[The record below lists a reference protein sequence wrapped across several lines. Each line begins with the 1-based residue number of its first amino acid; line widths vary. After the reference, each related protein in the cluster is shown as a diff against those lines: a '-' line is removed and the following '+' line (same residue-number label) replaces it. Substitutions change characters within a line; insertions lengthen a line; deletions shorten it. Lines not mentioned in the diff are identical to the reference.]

1 MPELPDVEGARRLVE
16 QHGRGA
22 RILNVDVPDPSVLRH
37 VTLPTLR
44 RTLRGRYVEA
54 ARRHGK
60 WLIVDTDGPAFAVHL
75 GMTGQLR
82 WLPEG
87 AVPPP
92 FVRAAIATD
101 HGDLGLVDR
110 RKLGRLRLIRSAADL
125 QALLGDLGPD
135 ALGLACQDL
144 LGRLGGTRKG
154 LKAALMDQAI
164 VAGLGNMLSDEVL
177 WRARLHPNERAA
189 GLSPAEGRRLC
200 RAMQGALRSS
210 VRAGHIPR
218 GRTWLSSQRGVDDP
232 TCPRCATPL
241 RRTTVQGRSA
251 IWCPRCQPEP

>member
-1 MPELPDVEGARRLVE
+1 
-16 QHGRGA
+16 
-22 RILNVDVPDPSVLRH
+22 
-37 VTLPTLR
+37 LR
-44 RTLRGRYVEA
+44 RALRDQHIEA

-60 WLIVDTDGPAFAVHL
+60 WLIVDTDGPALVVHL

-82 WLPEG
+82 WLLGDE
-87 AVPPP
+87 APPP
-92 FVRAAIATD
+92 FVRASIATD

-110 RKLGRLRLIRSAADL
+110 RKLARVGLVRSAADL
-125 QALLGDLGPD
+125 RALLGDLGPD
-135 ALGLACQDL
+135 ALGLACQELVD
-144 LGRLGGTRKG
+144 RLGGTRKG
-154 LKAALMDQAI
+154 LKGALMDQAVI
-164 VAGLGNMLSDEVL
+164 AGLGNMLSDEVL

-232 TCPRCATPL
+232 TCPRCDAPL
-241 RRTTVQGRSA
+241 RRTRLQGRTA
-251 IWCPRCQPEP
+251 IWCPHCQPEP